1 MADGAAHEPFRP
13 ATVRRRSGKPISMPQ
28 FLWIAWREPL
38 TMWSERHFSELILFG
53 QSALGFA
60 INVSDPAGVRHVL
73 LENAKNYDKG
83 ELQKRVLGPLL
94 AEGLLLVEGDD
105 WKRARRIM
113 APLFT
118 PARTAKL
125 AQRMREVSEGRV
137 EGWLRD
143 KSAAVINIDR
153 EMTALTFEIIS
164 ATMFSD
170 MLGGEAAQFE
180 RALTGFL
187 DTAARIDP
195 LEVLDAPRW
204 IPRLGQIMGGGMAR
218 FFEARVAQLVSD
230 RRAMIEKGE
239 TAPDDLLT
247 ALINARDT
255 EGGGALSEREIA
267 CNILTFILAG
277 HETTART
284 LGWTL
289 HLLSHD
295 PEAQAKVQAEAD
307 AFDLANSDWAE
318 AMPWTRAVIDESMR
332 LYPPAPS
339 LTRRAKEADVICGQA
354 IPAGTTVLITPY
366 VIQRHKLLWDDP
378 EAFRPERFL
387 PGNREKID
395 RFAYI
400 PFSQGPRICIGAAFA
415 IQEAMIALAEIMKRY
430 RVDPPGEAEP
440 LPSHRIT
447 LRAKHGIR
455 LRVSKRA

>member
-1 MADGAAHEPFRP
+1 MADGAADLPFRP
-13 ATVRRRSGKPISMPQ
+13 ATPARRSGKPISMPQ

-38 TMWSERHFSELILFG
+38 NMWSDRHFSEPILFG
-53 QSALGFA
+53 QSALGYA
-60 INVSDPAGVRHVL
+60 INVSDPAGIRHVL

-83 ELQKRVLGPLL
+83 ALQKRVLGPLL

-118 PARTAKL
+118 PARTAVL
-125 AQRMREVSEGRV
+125 AARMREVSEARV
-137 EGWLRD
+137 KGWLDDR
-143 KSAAVINIDR
+143 SVAVINIDH

-195 LEVLDAPRW
+195 LEVLDAPKW
-204 IPRLGQIMGGGMAR
+204 IPRLGQLMGGGMAR
-218 FFEARVAQLVSD
+218 FFEKRVAQLVAD
-230 RRAMIEKGE
+230 RRAIIEAGE
-239 TAPDDLLT
+239 DAPDDLLT
-247 ALINARDT
+247 ALITARDV
-255 EGGGALSEREIA
+255 EGGGTLSEREVA

-277 HETTART
+277 HETTARA

-289 HLLSHD
+289 HLISHD
-295 PEAQAKVQAEAD
+295 KAAQAHVQAEAD
-307 AFDLANSDWAE
+307 AFDLANPNWED
-318 AMPWTRAVIDESMR
+318 AMPWTRAVLEEAMR

-339 LTRRAKEADVICGQA
+339 LARRAKEADVICGQE
-354 IPAGTTVLITPY
+354 IPANTAVLITPY
-366 VIQRHKLLWDDP
+366 VVHRHKLLWDDP
-378 EAFRPERFL
+378 DAFKPERFL

-415 IQEAMIALAEIMKRY
+415 MQEGMIALAEIMKRY
-430 RVDPPGEAEP
+430 EVDPPGEAEP
-440 LPSHRIT
+440 MPSHRIT

-455 LRVSKRA
+455 LRVSRRE

>member
-1 MADGAAHEPFRP
+1 MADGAADHTFRP
-13 ATVRRRSGKPISMPQ
+13 ATPPRRSGKPVSMTR
-28 FLWIAWREPL
+28 FLWMAWREPL
-38 TMWSERHFSELILFG
+38 DIWSDRHFAERIITG
-53 QSALGFA
+53 QSFLGFA
-60 INVSDPAGVRHVL
+60 INVADPAGVRHVL

-118 PARTAKL
+118 PH
-125 AQRMREVSEGRV
+125 RMAGLTGRMQEVSQARV
-137 EGWLRD
+137 SGWLEDR
-143 KSAAVINIDR
+143 SARVINIDR
-153 EMTALTFEIIS
+153 EMTGLTFDIIS

-170 MLGGEAAQFE
+170 MLGGEAGQFE

-195 LEVLDAPRW
+195 LEVLNAPRW
-204 IPRLGQIMGGGMAR
+204 IPRMGQIFGGRTAR
-218 FFEARVAQLVSD
+218 FFENRVAQLVAD
-230 RRAMIEKGE
+230 RRALIDSGAE
-239 TAPDDLLT
+239 APDDLLT
-247 ALINARDT
+247 ALLNARDVD
-255 EGGGALSEREIA
+255 GGAGLSEREVA

-277 HETTART
+277 HETTARA

-295 PEAQAKVQAEAD
+295 QTAQTHVQAEAD
-307 AFDLANSDWAE
+307 AFDLSNPDWAD
-318 AMPWTRAVIDESMR
+318 AMPWTRAVIEESMR

-339 LTRRAKEADVICGQA
+339 LTRRAKEADVICGVEV
-354 IPAGTTVLITPY
+354 PAGTAVLITPY
-366 VIQRHKLLWDDP
+366 VLHRHKTLWDDP
-378 EAFRPERFL
+378 DAFMPERFL
-387 PGNREKID
+387 PGAREKID

-400 PFSQGPRICIGAAFA
+400 PFSQGPRICIGAAFSM
-415 IQEAMIALAEIMKRY
+415 QEAMIALAEILRRY
-430 RVDPPGEAEP
+430 QVDPPGEAEP
-440 LPSHRIT
+440 MPSHRIT